1 MYSRERSTV
10 ILQHPVKKQIHIL
23 NEITTNSPKCIAS
36 VVVIMLFCL
45 VMSHY
50 IRKHYT
56 QYQLFSHIFF
66 LFIYIYTRGKTERR
80 IFIHIFQKISRRGKI
95 QEKRVD
101 AGKKTRRVHAT
112 QT

>member
-36 VVVIMLFCL
+36 VVVMLFCL

-56 QYQLFSHIFF
+56 QYQLFSHNLF
-66 LFIYIYTRGKTERR
+66 LFIYIHEAKQKGEYSFIYFKKYLDAVKYKKKGLTRVKELDVR
-80 IFIHIFQKISRRGKI
+80 
-95 QEKRVD
+95 
-101 AGKKTRRVHAT
+101 AT